1 MNHFIYEINRKK
13 QNGKRKTG
21 RAAALILGAAL
32 LLGGCATPSSLQEK
46 EPLENVP
53 ELTVG
58 SSLHLTDIDQSYTLT
73 ADNSTLAADGL
84 YYVSWGIGA
93 CEPYENSDG
102 ETVDL
107 YDANL
112 YLLLGESKSPD
123 SAAANTAK
131 WRAAADGNY
140 DIVSE
145 EELTCSGQTYTL
157 LSYNCAA
164 DSPYARGVSAFAT
177 HDAASVCV
185 EVTCREDFD
194 GDIREILT
202 EVLGNCEY
210 ITDAGK

>member
-73 ADNSTLAADGL
+73 ADNSTLAADG
-84 YYVSWGIGA
+84 
-93 CEPYENSDG
+93 
-102 ETVDL
+102 L

-210 ITDAGK
+210 LANESQK